1 MINMTCQ
8 SANLPTSFITSK
20 YLFTFYGVQW
30 APVAGIRFLKGD
42 FCFAE
47 DFSLKKLR
55 GKKKDKVHQLFY
67 NA

>member
-1 MINMTCQ
+1 M
-8 SANLPTSFITSK
+8 
-20 YLFTFYGVQW
+20 
-30 APVAGIRFLKGD
+30 AGIRFLKGD